1 MAETLDTVWDQTR
14 YDSGVYRCKVVRDG
28 EQGKLTV
35 TLVGAIDHL
44 LHEEKVKCDR
54 ADTDQWRQ
62 RCVTV
67 INNPDL
73 RTIER
78 R

>member
-1 MAETLDTVWDQTR
+1 MTETLNTVWQQTR
-14 YDSGVYRCKVVRDG
+14 YDSGLYICAVVRDG
-28 EQGKLTV
+28 DSGRLTI
-35 TLVGAIDHL
+35 TLDGNIPHL
-44 LHEEKVKCDR
+44 LHEEKVKVER
-54 ADTDQWRQ
+54 TDTDNWRR
-62 RCVTV
+62 RCEAV